1 MITTVPSGS
10 PAKNLDYEFWIHM
23 AVLWLFEK
31 HKKGMSWPATIR
43 AYNGS
48 GTRADH
54 YRDAVTKRAASAAA
68 AAKKGT
74 EFTPDN
80 I

>member
-1 MITTVPSGS
+1 
-10 PAKNLDYEFWIHM
+10 M

-31 HKKGMSWPATIR
+31 HKKGMAWPDTIR

-48 GTRADH
+48 GARADH
-54 YRDAVTKRAASAAA
+54 YRDAVTARAAAAAAAAA
-68 AAKKGT
+68 AAKGGNV
-74 EFTPDN
+74 FTPGG

>member
-1 MITTVPSGS
+1 
-10 PAKNLDYEFWIHM
+10 M

-48 GTRADH
+48 GKRADH
-54 YRDAVTKRAASAAA
+54 YRDAVTRRAAD
-68 AAKKGT
+68 AAKAAKHGKD
-74 EFTPDN
+74 FTPGG